1 MACSIEVP
9 SLVEDTFH
17 LLMMFLDSYI
27 IKEALMIMR
36 TLSCHPTYVPNIVAL
51 SILPS
56 VICVLDCEDSEIR
69 ELAIKIICDLSSH
82 NDAKPHLLSS
92 RCISKLVPLMSEAR
106 FAGICIEILCNLS
119 DTGEAALM
127 IAETNGCIGSIV
139 ELLDIGDRKEQEHAV
154 IILHSLCLHSFDYRL
169 KVMNEGVIPALCEI
183 SLNGTP
189 KGKELS
195 MKLLLVLREL
205 RDNDCF
211 AHSDSH
217 SSHSSESSE
226 SATDHSTKRITE
238 ISNKRQ
244 STPKATSSFFKKK
257 LGFFSKPKAV
267 ALS

>member
-51 SILPS
+51 GILPS

-127 IAETNGCIGSIV
+127 IAETNGCIASIA
-139 ELLDIGDRKEQEHAV
+139 ELLDNGNCNEQEHAV
-154 IILHSLCLHSFDYRL
+154 VILHSLCLHSSDHL
-169 KVMNEGVIPALCEI
+169 LQVKCEDVIPSLFVI
-183 SLNGTP
+183 SQNGTT
-189 KGKELS
+189 KARECS
-195 MKLLLVLREL
+195 VALLVVL
-205 RDNDCF
+205 RDLSNSKC
-211 AHSDSH
+211 
-217 SSHSSESSE
+217 
-226 SATDHSTKRITE
+226 TDGMNS
-238 ISNKRQ
+238 Q
-244 STPKATSSFFKKK
+244 STSISKGTESVANHHSAKGRAPSSKHASGSFTRRIRFFLKKIN
-257 LGFFSKPKAV
+257 LCFR
-267 ALS
+267 